1 MENKE
6 QIDFLAIGDLVVDD
20 FIRLKDATVNCDIDQ
35 ENCQLCVRF
44 GDKVPFESSE
54 LLYAVGNSANA
65 AVSAARLG
73 LKSAL
78 VAVVG
83 NDLHGQGCI
92 DALKNNNVSIDYVA
106 KDPVLHTNYHYVLWY
121 DVERTILVNHAL
133 YERHMDMNMPEP
145 KWIYLSSLASNTE
158 KYHEEIAQYLEAH
171 PNVKLAFQPGTF
183 QILLGREKL
192 AHFYAQTDIF
202 FCNKEEAERILGI
215 EETHIPILLDKIHEL
230 GPKMV
235 VITNGI
241 EGAYV
246 RKEDGSKLFMPVFPH
261 KPYERTGAG
270 DSFSSTFAVCIAK
283 GMSVEDALLRAP
295 TNAMSV
301 TQYVGAQKGLLTEE
315 QIQEYLAKAPED
327 YKPMPLI

>member
-20 FIRLKDATVNCDIDQ
+20 FIRLKDATVNCDIDE

-133 YERHMDMNMPEP
+133 YERHMDVNMPEP

-295 TNAMSV
+295 INAMSV

-315 QIQEYLAKAPED
+315 QIQEYLAKAPVD
-327 YKPMPLI
+327 YKSVPLI